1 MSKAMKIS
9 GQSLTFVR
17 RTLCFESCS
26 FSAVELQNKP
36 NIASLFSRFSDLQLT
51 QVQDGSDWQ
60 IYFGLCTKGQLISKG
75 LFGVIVA
82 TKKPTKL
89 F

>member
-26 FSAVELQNKP
+26 FSAVEHCLV
-36 NIASLFSRFSDLQLT
+36 IFSVLRFTTYKYKVVLTGKFISDYVLEP
-51 QVQDGSDWQ
+51 V
-60 IYFGLCTKGQLISKG
+60 CC
-75 LFGVIVA
+75 
-82 TKKPTKL
+82 KKQRKKSRTRYW
-89 F
+89 FAE